1 LAVAGALEQRQQ
13 VGDDAAAL
21 ALDVAELGVRAGGC

>member
-13 VGDDAAAL
+13 VGDDAAL
-21 ALDVAELGVRAGGC
+21 ALDVAELGVRAGRC